1 MCFLGE
7 MSGPFHPIRKPWL
20 RLHFHLFDG
29 KTPLWW
35 VEAVS
40 GHTTAGYVDP
50 ANAIR
55 EAARL

>member
-1 MCFLGE
+1 V
-7 MSGPFHPIRKPWL
+7 KPRY
-20 RLHFHLFDG
+20 RLHFNLFEG

-35 VEAVS
+35 VTRQYSFDRGA
-40 GHTTAGYVDP
+40 TTGGYVDP

>member
-1 MCFLGE
+1 M
-7 MSGPFHPIRKPWL
+7 KPHY
-20 RLHFHLFDG
+20 RLHFVWFDG

-35 VEAVS
+35 VSCIRRVRS
-40 GHTTAGYVDP
+40 MSMRVTTGRYVDP